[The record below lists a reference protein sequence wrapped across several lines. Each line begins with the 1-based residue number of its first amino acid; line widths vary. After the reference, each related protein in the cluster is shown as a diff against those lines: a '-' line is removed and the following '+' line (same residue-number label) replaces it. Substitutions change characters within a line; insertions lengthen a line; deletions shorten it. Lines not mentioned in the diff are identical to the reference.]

1 MMNSFVVKDSP
12 GFRIIVKSWKCLS
25 PSDLNTLEFVQETKN
40 SAGEVDMS
48 STYQFFMTDEEVVD
62 LCNGLLDN
70 VINAN

>member
-1 MMNSFVVKDSP
+1 MNSFVVKDTL
-12 GFRIIVKSWKCLS
+12 GFRLSVKSWKCLN
-25 PSDLNTLEFVQETKN
+25 PNDLNALEFVQETKN

-70 VINAN
+70 VINDN